1 MEQYLVAALGLGLL
15 VLGAEGLVHG
25 AVAVA
30 RRLNVS
36 PLLIGVTI
44 VAYGTSTPELLVS
57 TSATLQGSY
66 GIAVGNV
73 VGSNTFNILFILGL
87 TALISPITVSP
98 QAIGR
103 DGFFALIA
111 AALFIWVSSRMEV
124 MNFEEGVLF
133 LSVLLAM
140 FFITYA
146 QESRKEAAST
156 EDSRFT
162 KERALTHSPLI
173 DVATIAV
180 GLGLLVVGA
189 DMLVNSSVAI
199 ARENGISEAVIGLT
213 LVAAG
218 TSLPELATSV
228 VAALRRNPDIAL
240 GNVTGSNIYNILAIL
255 GISSLLGP
263 VHIDRQIAAMDNW
276 VMLAATVA
284 LLLPMFFGN
293 RIGRT
298 YGLVLF
304 AGYLAYVAY
313 LFQKAGLLHVPLN

>member
-255 GISSLLGP
+255 GVSSLLGP

-313 LFQKAGLLHVPLN
+313 LFQKAGLFHLPLN